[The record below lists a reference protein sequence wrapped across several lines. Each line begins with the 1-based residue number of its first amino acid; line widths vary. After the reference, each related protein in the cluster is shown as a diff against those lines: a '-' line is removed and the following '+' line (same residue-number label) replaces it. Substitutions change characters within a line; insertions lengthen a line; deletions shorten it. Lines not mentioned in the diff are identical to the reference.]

1 MGQAANLLDIGVAVE
16 WTILGI
22 FHEMTIFNQFP
33 SVFVEDSVD
42 QGDGKTAPG
51 EILGGECQLGDVVI
65 V

>member
-42 QGDGKTAPG
+42 QGDGKTAR
-51 EILGGECQLGDVVI
+51 ERFGGVSVNWEMLS
-65 V
+65 